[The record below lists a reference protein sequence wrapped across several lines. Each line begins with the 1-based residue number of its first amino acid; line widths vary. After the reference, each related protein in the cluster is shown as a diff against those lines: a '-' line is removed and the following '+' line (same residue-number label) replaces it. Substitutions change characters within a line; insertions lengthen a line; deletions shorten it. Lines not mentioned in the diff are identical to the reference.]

1 MVDVPDALLAAMA
14 QGGAGIRVLQAT
26 FVSATATGC
35 LVDIQGNRVPAVTAT
50 AFLPEV
56 GEIVWLWAIDD
67 RFFIIGPAATKP
79 DQGTVQSAAGGYVTL
94 TTSLGTTVTCPY
106 EGAAPAAGQ
115 VMKLLWHGGPFAFL
129 MSTSPT
135 PVTPPPP
142 PATGATTHQD
152 TFNSVD
158 AGSYGS
164 RWFTTQVWAS
174 DHNLGAWFYG
184 TKISDTIPGS
194 AAIQRVQ
201 LWVPPGSQISGSAP
215 NFAIH
220 SYTSKPGGPPAM
232 TTVAAVGITGG
243 YIDLPVTFGNA
254 LKNGG
259 GSYGVGLNH
268 GGYNILL
275 SRDQDPASG
284 QLVITSVY

>member
-1 MVDVPDALLAAMA
+1 MDVSSALLTAIAS
-14 QGGAGIRVLQAT
+14 GGAGVRVLQAT
-26 FVSATATGC
+26 FVSATSTGC
-35 LVDIQGNRVPAVTAT
+35 LVDIQGNRVPATTAT

-79 DQGTVQSAAGGYVTL
+79 DQGTVQSAASGLVTL

-106 EGAAPAAGQ
+106 EGPAPAAGQ
-115 VMKLLWHGGPFAFL
+115 VMKLLWHNGAFAFL
-129 MSTSPT
+129 MSTSPS
-135 PVTPPPP
+135 PVAPP
-142 PATGATTHQD
+142 PAPSTGATTHQD
-152 TFNSVD
+152 QFNTID

-164 RWFTTQVWAS
+164 RWFTSQIWGS

-184 TKISDTIPGS
+184 SKISDTIPSS
-194 AAIQRVQ
+194 AVIQRVQ

-215 NFAIH
+215 NFAVH
-220 SYTSKPGGPPAM
+220 PHQTKPASAPALS
-232 TTVAAVGITGG
+232 TVAAVGITGG
-243 YIDLPVTFGNA
+243 YVDLPVSVGNA

-275 SRDQDPASG
+275 SRDQDPATG
-284 QLVITSVY
+284 QLIITSTY